1 MGVQV
6 SYLLIIELRER
17 IRKAVGFSRN
27 PLRDNNDITSN
38 SMQEGVVER
47 RVCRTT
53 KRVLVKAY
61 TSGRVVGINKDSV
74 ATPLVREELKGL

>member
-17 IRKAVGFSRN
+17 IHKAVGFSRN
-27 PLRDNNDITSN
+27 PLRDNNDITS
-38 SMQEGVVER
+38 SGTQEGVAEQ

-53 KRVLVKAY
+53 KCVLVKAC
-61 TSGRVVGINKDSV
+61 TSSRVVGINKDSM